1 MTAHTHTTLRLRF
14 PTLKQLPP
22 NTPVHLTLAAVGTLA
37 LSLAVP
43 RAVVLCA
50 LLCALLCAA
59 YAAAR
64 AALLRGEITQP
75 TPAEIQHSAPPHHTH
90 MHTHAHTHSPTHPH
104 SPTHIGI
111 VAGPGGLP
119 AALRAVAAL
128 VTDPAQLQSVAIL
141 YVTQITPENGCCSS
155 AECLPEH
162 SLRGSLDALA
172 AKHRH
177 FSVEYV
183 RGTAAVTPACMRRCL
198 PQSARGHRLLVCGD
212 LPLRECVLRGGR
224 ALGWGSVST
233 AGTGVAGDAVL
244 ALARG
249 GEERG

>member
-50 LLCALLCAA
+50 LLCAA

-64 AALLRGEITQP
+64 AALLRGEIPHATEH
-75 TPAEIQHSAPPHHTH
+75 PAEIQHSAPPHHTH
-90 MHTHAHTHSPTHPH
+90 MHTHSPTHPH

-141 YVTQITPENGCCSS
+141 YVAQTERQSRPCTS

-249 GEERG
+249 DVERC